1 MESVLG
7 PENFQLM
14 IMSIDNDAIMGR
26 TKSFRERK
34 HQRKASGQPRKIPN
48 LNSEKLLEDL
58 VAQGSKTNREFD
70 SKGFKHILD
79 ELEKNKQNVVDQNK
93 IMDDI
98 QNKMN
103 TFNKEMNI
111 GTSQNQDL
119 NFETNSKSTKL
130 ALLKYYRVKWFFSSL
145 FKVLRRIKFKRFEN
159 ASNDNCKSR
168 CK

>member
-130 ALLKYYRVKWFFSSL
+130 ALLKYYRVK
-145 FKVLRRIKFKRFEN
+145 
-159 ASNDNCKSR
+159 
-168 CK
+168 